1 MDMPALSLIPTRSE
15 ARQHRRPDAEAFG
28 GRVDEE
34 VAHPHPSQIRMCRF
48 PASGS
53 SWESLARGGADDTIR
68 DLPAKNDSRED
79 VRPRFHSCQFS
90 YPLSFRGQVCETQRS
105 LPCFPSTVLS
115 ARHPA
120 FLDRVPV
127 SPVDVTGTI
136 EVLRLPATHI
146 RSLICFASG
155 VHAILLASCF
165 ATCAPSRSEG
175 TSGPGPLFNRR
186 PDLPVRSHVDV
197 SGTSQV
203 PRRSILCLCPA
214 LRPRPNQR
222 SLASLTVSSMLPP
235 RFPRQELQRLMNFGA
250 LLRGF
255 GTCCLRFKTG
265 VATTPARLA
274 SGWLARLYREG
285 VEPSGSLQK
294 VSDRSL
300 ILPFWIYPGA
310 REVSWPPSLQCGRR
324 DALFRLDIGRSDY
337 LRPLGGIRLDDDSK
351 FLRRIEG
358 HLKTELRDPL
368 AHVSL
373 HGDLHDVR
381 MHLADNGGRR
391 AGWR

>member
-1 MDMPALSLIPTRSE
+1 MRRLPILIPHRPGRADFPLPVLHGRDSLTEVQTPSVTCRQRTMRGRTSAFVSILASSATR
-15 ARQHRRPDAEAFG
+15 
-28 GRVDEE
+28 
-34 VAHPHPSQIRMCRF
+34 CRF
-48 PASGS
+48 VDRFVR
-53 SWESLARGGADDTIR
+53 LNV
-68 DLPAKNDSRED
+68 LSR
-79 VRPRFHSCQFS
+79 VSRQRFSPHGT
-90 YPLSFRGQVCETQRS
+90 PLSSIGSRS
-105 LPCFPSTVLS
+105 VQFP
-115 ARHPA
+115 
-120 FLDRVPV
+120 
-127 SPVDVTGTI
+127 DVTGTI

-165 ATCAPSRSEG
+165 VTCAPSRSEG

-197 SGTSQV
+197 SGTSQF
-203 PRRSILCLCPA
+203 PRRSILCLFPA

-300 ILPFWIYPGA
+300 ILLFWIYPGA
-310 REVSWPPSLQCGRR
+310 REVS
-324 DALFRLDIGRSDY
+324 F
-337 LRPLGGIRLDDDSK
+337 
-351 FLRRIEG
+351 
-358 HLKTELRDPL
+358 
-368 AHVSL
+368 
-373 HGDLHDVR
+373 
-381 MHLADNGGRR
+381 
-391 AGWR
+391 